1 MALNILFAAGPGE
14 WEVWRPH
21 LDTALRKAGL
31 DVTLRPLPDLAP
43 DEVDYILYAPDSSLQ
58 DFAPFT
64 RLKAVLNLWAG
75 VEDVI
80 TNPTLR
86 VPLARMVDPGLE
98 RGMVEWVCTHV
109 LRHHLGIDAHIRNPD
124 HRWSPHVPPLAT
136 DRPVTMLGLGE
147 LGSAAARALSD
158 FGFPVTGWS
167 RSAKAIPGI
176 SCTHGQLGL
185 VQALELAQIVV
196 LLLPATARTENIL
209 NAETLAMLPKGA
221 VILNP
226 GRGTLIDDDALL
238 AALDRGHIAH
248 ATLDTFR
255 SEPLPADHPYWQ
267 HPQVTVTPHI
277 ASTTRPE
284 TASEV
289 LAGNIARSEAGRP
302 LLDLVDP
309 AQGY

>member
-21 LDTALRKAGL
+21 LDTAFGKAGL

-43 DEVDYILYAPDSSLQ
+43 EKVDYILYAPDSSLQ

-124 HRWSPHVPPLAT
+124 RRWSPHVPPLAT

-167 RSAKAIPGI
+167 RSAKAIPGL
-176 SCTHGQLGL
+176 SCTHGRLGL

-196 LLLPATARTENIL
+196 LLLPATTRTENIL
-209 NAETLAMLPKGA
+209 NAETLAMLPEGA

-255 SEPLPADHPYWQ
+255 SEPLPAGHPYWH

-289 LAGNIARSEAGRP
+289 LAGNILRSEAGQP

-309 AQGY
+309 VQGY